1 MKVKVLFYSS
11 PLNCAFL
18 SLLREILSFVLS
30 FFTDLGM
37 TVSSGLVASV
47 QSLVAILQQQIDTN
61 SHQTPAG
68 SQNATTLQN
77 LLTDNVMHFDSL
89 ASLLLFGA

>member
-1 MKVKVLFYSS
+1 
-11 PLNCAFL
+11 
-18 SLLREILSFVLS
+18 
-30 FFTDLGM
+30 M

-68 SQNATTLQN
+68 SQDAATLQN
-77 LLTDNVMHFDSL
+77 LPTDNVMHFDQVRSL
-89 ASLLLFGA
+89 NLHFYLGFGHEFD

>member
-1 MKVKVLFYSS
+1 
-11 PLNCAFL
+11 
-18 SLLREILSFVLS
+18 
-30 FFTDLGM
+30 M

-77 LLTDNVMHFDSL
+77 LPTDNVMHFDSL
-89 ASLLLFGA
+89 ASLLLFGAWIVIYFRIWSWVWLEIDQYSSLSMY